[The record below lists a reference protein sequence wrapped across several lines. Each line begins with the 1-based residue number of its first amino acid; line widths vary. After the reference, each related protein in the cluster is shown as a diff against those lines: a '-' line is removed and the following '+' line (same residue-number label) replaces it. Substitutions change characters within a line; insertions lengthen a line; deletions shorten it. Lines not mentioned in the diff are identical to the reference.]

1 MHPYNLAM
9 AVVHLESSNGW
20 GQGETGETQGDFGS
34 LSTLSQISIQYKLKK
49 KKKKDVLTFKHNF
62 SATFPDE
69 ITILSTSYT
78 EILALPLPRGG
89 VQIRPRLLQSFH
101 VLL

>member
-1 MHPYNLAM
+1 MGRGR
-9 AVVHLESSNGW
+9 ERR
-20 GQGETGETQGDFGS
+20 ETRGDFGS

-49 KKKKDVLTFKHNF
+49 KRDVLTFKHNF
-62 SATFPDE
+62 NATFPDE

-89 VQIRPRLLQSFH
+89 GSNPPPPAAVM
-101 VLL
+101 